1 MSGAWLLGRSVVI
14 QWWWSVSSCP
24 RLARGS
30 GPVGAVDF
38 RVHGVV
44 GVADR
49 EDPVVGVRE
58 DGGERLRGALPRPF
72 EGDIYWNS

>member
-14 QWWWSVSSCP
+14 QWCHAFLP

-38 RVHGVV
+38 RVDGVV
-44 GVADR
+44 GVADG
-49 EDPVVGVRE
+49 EDPVVGVGE
-58 DGGERLRGALPRPF
+58 DGGQRLGGALPRPVV
-72 EGDIYWNS
+72 EGKVCA